1 MSKILDEYG
10 YRLMVPRED
19 MDAIILVDNQINP
32 NKKMRN
38 KSLHRKVEIEY
49 KRRIIVNIIA
59 AVKKSNKKRK
69 NINKILKI
77 TKKYNLKN
85 KKIDIFTILSKK
97 SIKYLKNLQK
107 KVLHD
112 SRTKTKKIPKYI
124 RTKKK
129 TRRRLRKK

>member
-59 AVKKSNKKRK
+59 AVKKSNKKRIK
-69 NINKILKI
+69 INKILKI

>member
-59 AVKKSNKKRK
+59 AVKKSNKKRI

-97 SIKYLKNLQK
+97 SIKYLKNLQI

>member
-59 AVKKSNKKRK
+59 AVKKSNKKRI

-97 SIKYLKNLQK
+97 SIKYLKTLQK